1 MASSTSHAA
10 VADETASRI
19 MIALD
24 VSSADEARRVA
35 EELAGYN
42 VIYKIGLQLFSSAGR
57 DIVEE
62 FVGKG
67 HRVFLDLK
75 FHDIPNTVAQA
86 SIAASRLGV
95 WMFNVHSLGGGSMLR
110 AARYAVDNEHAVNGT
125 KRPLIVAV
133 TVLTSSAEATLHEV
147 GFNSTPKEQVLRLA
161 RLAKLSE
168 MDGVVA
174 SAQEVPMIKAEAGGD
189 FLTVTPGIRPNSA
202 TKDDQERVMTVQGA
216 LSNGSDFLVIG
227 RPVLEAEDRRSAFE
241 SMLNAGDAE

>member
-1 MASSTSHAA
+1 
-10 VADETASRI
+10 

-57 DIVEE
+57 GIVEE
-62 FVGKG
+62 FVNKG

-95 WMFNVHSLGGGSMLR
+95 WMFNVHALGGGSMLR
-110 AARYAVDNEHAVNGT
+110 AARYAVDNEHMVNGT
-125 KRPLIVAV
+125 KQPLIVAV
-133 TVLTSSAEATLHEV
+133 TVLTSSAEAALHEV
-147 GFNSTPKEQVLRLA
+147 GFSSTPKEQVLRLA
-161 RLAKLSE
+161 RLSKNSG

-174 SAQEVPMIKAEAGGD
+174 SAQEVPLIKSEVGND
-189 FLTVTPGIRPNSA
+189 LLTVTPGIRPKSA
-202 TKDDQERVMTVQGA
+202 TKDDQERVMTVQEA
-216 LSNGSDFLVIG
+216 LQNGSDFIVIG
-227 RPVLEAEDRRSAFE
+227 RPILEAEDRRAAFE
-241 SMLNAGDAE
+241 SMLGTGASN

>member
-1 MASSTSHAA
+1 MPPTTSQAAAADDLASQ
-10 VADETASRI
+10 I

-35 EELAGYN
+35 GELAGYN
-42 VIYKIGLQLFSSAGR
+42 VIYKIGLQLFSSAGHA
-57 DIVEE
+57 IVEE
-62 FVGKG
+62 FVGNG

-95 WMFNVHSLGGGSMLR
+95 WMFNVHALGGGAMLR
-110 AARYAVDNEHAVNGT
+110 AARYAVDNEQSVNGT

-133 TVLTSSAEATLHEV
+133 TVLTSSAEDTLNEI
-147 GFNSTPKEQVLRLA
+147 GITSDPKAQVLRLA
-161 RLAKLSE
+161 NLAKSSG

-174 SAQEVPMIKAEAGGD
+174 SAHEVPLIKSEIGAD
-189 FLTVTPGIRPNSA
+189 FLTITPGIRPKAA
-202 TKDDQERVMTVQGA
+202 TKDDQERVMTVKDA
-216 LSNGSDFLVIG
+216 LANGSDFLVIG

-241 SMLNAGDAE
+241 SMLNAGAAE